1 MSKFILEA
9 LLLNRR
15 SARNA
20 GIAFTLLVAA
30 VAGCSSDTPPPPDVA
45 GCSINTDC
53 DNPNI
58 CAFKRCH
65 KQCNDS
71 RDCSSGQLCISQ
83 VDVETGKKVGQVCQL
98 PDEAKCSMNSQCPGV
113 QVCGIDGRCRDE
125 CSDSKDCVKGQVCQ
139 SHTCAEPTELT
150 DSGGLPQVLDGG
162 GMTRDG
168 AALNASDDAMVTPAR
183 RRGARSGSHRR
194 AEDRAALAAR
204 QDQEAVSAARAPMA
218 GGGTGGGG
226 RWLNSFG
233 CEPRCIRHRRRGRR
247 HDERRERRCP

>member
-1 MSKFILEA
+1 M
-9 LLLNRR
+9 LNRR

-65 KQCNDS
+65 KQCTDS

-113 QVCGIDGRCRDE
+113 QICGIDGRCRDE
-125 CSDSKDCVKGQVCQ
+125 CSDSKDCVKGQVCR

-168 AALNASDDAMVTPAR
+168 AALNASDDAMVTPAPD
-183 RRGARSGSHRR
+183 G
-194 AEDRAALAAR
+194 AAL
-204 QDQEAVSAARAPMA
+204 EAGAS
-218 GGGTGGGG
+218 GGGG
-226 RWLNSFG
+226 SGGASGGAGRRSRRR
-233 CEPRCIRHRRRGRR
+233 EPRWQAVGRW
-247 HDERRERRCP
+247 